1 MRQGLFVKIFVW
13 FWFTVILTG
22 VALEG
27 TSAWMRGTVRTHVE
41 SFERLIPGSAQT
53 AAEAFE
59 TSGEPGLAD
68 YLSRLRQTEGIV
80 AYFFDRFGEE
90 RTHRYAP
97 PSVRD
102 IALVAVREP
111 GMRRRGANGEIAAV
125 HVVGA
130 RGYSYAIVFVLPT
143 GSTYWTMLPYWRL
156 TIIVLVSGAFCFLIA
171 RHVTRPLLRLQ
182 TAAARIADG
191 RLSARVSPDLH
202 RRGDEIA
209 GLAQDF
215 NRMAS
220 RIEALVHG
228 QKQLLANVSHELRSP
243 LSRLLVAHSLVQQAP
258 AENLQRIGME
268 AGRLDKLIGQ
278 LLALSRIDSRVDDEH
293 RAPVDLTALVH
304 DAAAD
309 ADFEARAHDRRVSVA
324 ADPDCIVSGDE
335 ESLRSALEN
344 VLRNAIRYTAERT
357 EVEVSLRHDAGTA
370 VIRVRD
376 HGSGVPEN
384 MLRAIF
390 VPFRRAES
398 TTEGSGLGL
407 AIAERAVLA
416 HQGTVRASNAESGG
430 LIIEIRLPLA
440 TPPARVSASN
450 RESADRSPAR
460 Q

>member
-1 MRQGLFVKIFVW
+1 MRQGLFFKMFVW
-13 FWFTVILTG
+13 FWLTVILTG

-27 TSAWMRGTVRTHVE
+27 TSAWMRGKIRTHVE
-41 SFERLIPGSAQT
+41 SFERLLPKSAQA

-59 TSGEPGLAD
+59 IDGEPGLAD
-68 YLSRLRQTEGIV
+68 YLSRLRQSEGVI

-90 RTHRYAP
+90 RTRRYAP

-102 IALVAVREP
+102 VALVAVREP

-125 HVVGA
+125 HVVGSK
-130 RGYSYAIVFVLPT
+130 GNSYAVVFVLPT
-143 GSTYWTMLPYWRL
+143 GSGYWTMPPYWRL
-156 TIIVLVSGAFCFLIA
+156 TIIVVVSGAFCFLIA

-182 TAAARIADG
+182 TAAAQIADG

-215 NRMAS
+215 NRMAA

-258 AENLQRIGME
+258 AENLQRIGIE

-278 LLALSRIDSRVDDEH
+278 LLTLSRIDSRVDDEH
-293 RAPVDLTALVH
+293 RAPVELTALVH
-304 DAAAD
+304 DVAGD
-309 ADFEARAHDRRVSVA
+309 ADFEARAHDRRVTVA
-324 ADPDCIVSGDE
+324 ADSDCVVSGDE

-344 VLRNAIRYTAERT
+344 VLRNAIRFTAERT
-357 EVEVSLRHDAGTA
+357 EIEVSLRRDSDGA
-370 VIRVRD
+370 VIKVRD
-376 HGSGVPEN
+376 HGPGIPEN
-384 MLRAIF
+384 MLRTIF
-390 VPFRRAES
+390 VPFRRAEN

-430 LIIEIRLPLA
+430 LVIEIRLPLA
-440 TPPARVSASN
+440 ATLAPGSASN
-450 RESADRSPAR
+450 RESADTSPAAR
-460 Q
+460 